1 MFDFDHETNSIIV
14 KRRKKA
20 EHEQEMYMAVN
31 LSTNS
36 ETIGDLEYEIDL
48 EKFTGRGNIGIPQ
61 MVKNSSP
68 FSKKIG
74 LVTEPVVALKR
85 TMKTKRL
92 IQALLIAILS
102 LVLTACNKQE
112 QAIDDLR
119 SFSEQLKEESAD
131 YTEEDWQQAG
141 EQYQLL
147 IENIDQYEYTDDQQ
161 KEIGRLKAVCIKQM
175 SKGAM
180 KILRHNMNTISKQL
194 EGALEEFMS
203 PDTDQ
208 PDQDDQ
214 EE

>member
-1 MFDFDHETNSIIV
+1 
-14 KRRKKA
+14 
-20 EHEQEMYMAVN
+20 
-31 LSTNS
+31 
-36 ETIGDLEYEIDL
+36 
-48 EKFTGRGNIGIPQ
+48 
-61 MVKNSSP
+61 
-68 FSKKIG
+68 
-74 LVTEPVVALKR
+74 
-85 TMKTKRL
+85 MKTKRL

-119 SFSEQLKEESAD
+119 SFSEQLKEESDD
-131 YTEEDWQQAG
+131 YT
-141 EQYQLL
+141 
-147 IENIDQYEYTDDQQ
+147 ENIDQYEYTDDQQ

>member
-1 MFDFDHETNSIIV
+1 
-14 KRRKKA
+14 
-20 EHEQEMYMAVN
+20 
-31 LSTNS
+31 
-36 ETIGDLEYEIDL
+36 
-48 EKFTGRGNIGIPQ
+48 
-61 MVKNSSP
+61 
-68 FSKKIG
+68 
-74 LVTEPVVALKR
+74 
-85 TMKTKRL
+85 MKTNPL

-131 YTEEDWQQAG
+131 YTQEDWQQAG
-141 EQYQLL
+141 EDYQQI
-147 IENIDQYEYTDDQQ
+147 IEEIEQYEFTDEQL
-161 KEIGRLKAVCIKQM
+161 KEIGRLQAVCIKQM

-180 KILRHNMNTISKQL
+180 KIMRHNMNSISKQL

-208 PDQDDQ
+208 PDQDNQDDQ

>member
-1 MFDFDHETNSIIV
+1 
-14 KRRKKA
+14 
-20 EHEQEMYMAVN
+20 
-31 LSTNS
+31 
-36 ETIGDLEYEIDL
+36 
-48 EKFTGRGNIGIPQ
+48 
-61 MVKNSSP
+61 
-68 FSKKIG
+68 
-74 LVTEPVVALKR
+74 
-85 TMKTKRL
+85 MKSHTL

-102 LVLTACNKQE
+102 MILTACNKQE
-112 QAIDDLR
+112 QVIDDLR
-119 SFSEQLKEESAD
+119 SFSEQLKEESDD

-141 EQYQLL
+141 EQYNLL

-180 KILRHNMNTISKQL
+180 KLLRQNMNSISKQL

-203 PDTDQ
+203 PDTPQ

>member
-1 MFDFDHETNSIIV
+1 
-14 KRRKKA
+14 
-20 EHEQEMYMAVN
+20 
-31 LSTNS
+31 
-36 ETIGDLEYEIDL
+36 
-48 EKFTGRGNIGIPQ
+48 
-61 MVKNSSP
+61 
-68 FSKKIG
+68 
-74 LVTEPVVALKR
+74 
-85 TMKTKRL
+85 MKTKRI

-203 PDTDQ
+203 TDTDQ

-214 EE
+214 EQ